1 MRYAQREVA
10 RIYFAADQYEEDDRR
25 DFIAHEI
32 RKHFGDEALTGA
44 RD

>member
-1 MRYAQREVA
+1 MRHAQSEVA

-25 DFIAHEI
+25 DFIAREI
-32 RKHFGDEALTGA
+32 RKLFGDEALSGA